1 MDVNMMID
9 ATTHLEP
16 LGAGATEQP
25 MPLLRVERVS
35 KSFRQSESTLHAL
48 QNISFSV
55 APREVVTLVGP
66 SGSGKSTLL
75 RLLAGLTQPD
85 SGSVWLDGEIVTS
98 PHPAVGMVFQRTN
111 LMPWRTVLDNVLLP
125 AEVQRGRVSDEDRR
139 LAERLLKLVN
149 LTGFEQTYPRQLS
162 GGMAQRVVLARAL
175 FQSPR
180 LLLLDEPFGALDALT
195 RERMNVELLRVQEM
209 AHQTIVA
216 VTHSISEAVFLSDR
230 VIVLSDRPGR
240 VVAQVPVDLPRPRT
254 LELMGSEHF
263 ARLTGEVRRHLG

>member
-1 MDVNMMID
+1 MVDAVMEVNSTSTK
-9 ATTHLEP
+9 A
-16 LGAGATEQP
+16 AAAQP
-25 MPLLRVERVS
+25 SPPLLRVERVS
-35 KSFRQSESTLHAL
+35 KSFRQRDGTLHAL
-48 QNISFSV
+48 QDISFDV

-75 RLLAGLTQPD
+75 CLIAGLAQPD
-85 SGSVWLDGEIVTS
+85 SGTVWLDGERVTA

-125 AEVQRGRVSDEDRR
+125 AEVQRGRVTDADRQQ
-139 LAERLLKLVN
+139 AERLLKLVN
-149 LTGFEQTYPRQLS
+149 LTGFEQVYPRQLS

-175 FQSPR
+175 FQAPR

-209 AHQTIVA
+209 AHQTVVA

-230 VIVLSDRPGR
+230 VVVLSDRPGR
-240 VVAQVPVDLPRPRT
+240 VLAAVPVDLPRPRT
-254 LELMGSEHF
+254 LEIMGSEPF